1 MIPIDLPPNTEATAI
16 KTLAVVIA
24 KVHTSNPNQQ
34 VTQMHVEKVYAI
46 DFYRGNP
53 C

>member
-16 KTLAVVIA
+16 KTLAIVIA
-24 KVHTSNPNQQ
+24 KVPSSNPNECWTQTYIERIQ
-34 VTQMHVEKVYAI
+34 VT

-53 C
+53 